1 MNYTYI
7 VAWSVLGI
15 MLPEGTQ
22 SYEIGH
28 SDCCR
33 FVLTRN
39 PDVLLAVI
47 DRQRAI
53 GNFILSVGPLAQLA
67 SNDAALSSTIEMI
80 QAERRNKI
88 MNQAVMIVE
97 AQGKTEVSLKEPYRE
112 FDQFIVSLGAMNDD
126 NEEEN
131 LVKIHRSDIEAMKV
145 ALALE
150 SNDPLRFYKLSSGL
164 YFTDVGTKPIY
175 NMRFSV
181 SASGGFSSEKLTS
194 ENADRISARYD
205 ILRQAKEMEK
215 VQRLFSLMADYKN
228 TPLLAFISGWT
239 ALEILIKDSFDF
251 YKEVLTNE
259 EDPSVRDMFL
269 NRKNKNTKEPD
280 EYTLMDKF
288 ILAVLKLFPS
298 DVDDDCKKF
307 SELKKLRNSIHYK
320 EFSEPHLPVSELA
333 TFLRKYMH
341 AYMTALWALREREAS
356 ALDMG

>member
-7 VAWSVLGI
+7 AAWSVLGV
-15 MLPEGTQ
+15 MLPEGSQ

-33 FVLTRN
+33 FVLTRD
-39 PDVLLAVI
+39 PDLLLTII

-53 GNFILSVGPLAQLA
+53 GNFILNVGSLTQLA
-67 SNDAALSSTIEMI
+67 SNDAALSSTIEKI

-97 AQGKTEVSLKEPYRE
+97 ARGETEISLKEPYRE
-112 FDQFIVSLGAMNDD
+112 FDEFIVSLGAMNDD
-126 NEEEN
+126 NEEN
-131 LVKIHRSDIEAMKV
+131 LVKIHGSNIEAMKV

-150 SNDPLRFYKLSSGL
+150 SKDPPRFYKLSSGV
-164 YFTDVGTKPIY
+164 YFTDVGNKPIY
-175 NMRFSV
+175 NIRFSF
-181 SASGGFSSEKLTS
+181 SGSGFPSVKLTS
-194 ENADRISARYD
+194 EDADRISARYN
-205 ILRQAKEMEK
+205 ILRQTKDIDK

-239 ALEILIKDSFDF
+239 ALEILINKSFES
-251 YKEVLTNE
+251 YKEVLTNKE
-259 EDPSVRDMFL
+259 EPSVRDMFL

-288 ILAVLKLFPS
+288 ILSVLKLFPS
-298 DVDDDCKKF
+298 DVDNDCEKF
-307 SELKKLRNSIHYK
+307 SELKKLRNSIHNK

-341 AYMTALWALREREAS
+341 GYVTALGAL
-356 ALDMG
+356 

>member
-7 VAWSVLGI
+7 EAWSVLGV

-33 FVLTRN
+33 FVLTRD
-39 PDVLLAVI
+39 PDALLTII
-47 DRQRAI
+47 DRQLAI
-53 GNFILSVGPLAQLA
+53 GNFIQNVGPLAQLA
-67 SNDAALSSTIEMI
+67 SNDAVLSSTIEKI
-80 QAERRNKI
+80 QVERRNKI

-97 AQGKTEVSLKEPYRE
+97 ARGETEISLKEPYRE
-112 FDQFIVSLGAMNDD
+112 FDEFIVSLGAMNDD
-126 NEEEN
+126 NEEK

-150 SNDPLRFYKLSSGL
+150 SEDPPRFYKLSSGV
-164 YFTDVGTKPIY
+164 YFTDVGNKTIY
-175 NMRFSV
+175 NIRFSF
-181 SASGGFSSEKLTS
+181 SGSGFSSAKLTS
-194 ENADRISARYD
+194 EGADRISARYN
-205 ILRQAKEMEK
+205 ILRQAKDMDK

-239 ALEILIKDSFDF
+239 ALEILINKSFET
-251 YKEVLTNE
+251 YKEVLTKE
-259 EDPSVRDMFL
+259 PSVRDMFL

-288 ILAVLKLFPS
+288 ILSVLKLFPS
-298 DVDDDCKKF
+298 DVDDDCEKF
-307 SELKKLRNSIHYK
+307 SELKKLRNSIHNK

-341 AYMTALWALREREAS
+341 AYMTALGTL
-356 ALDMG
+356 